1 MKAAPQIRSCWRA
14 RNEAEAGTE
23 KRGKKAK
30 KPARKLGQLEPSP
43 APSLVSSPCENPPPQ
58 PTSRPPHLLGCS
70 ALLAGPA
77 KPSPTRRGA
86 MDTEPFDEAELLDL
100 PASPVVTPPRRLKR
114 LKKSSSQPTT
124 AAINTTEVPLAGSP
138 PPPPSSPPP
147 VASPGEETLAPRL
160 SPPSKSSPPVSD
172 VDALSPL
179 PHSSPNPV
187 SSPMPPTDSPD
198 DDEEDDGFDPLLS
211 ESGSAAGWDPLG
223 MPVEGDVGDEE
234 EMLGGGLIEELRR
247 ETAVKKRLDMD
258 EGEGEM
264 VAGAEAKR
272 KRSKRKRKEGAPK
285 ESAREKKRS
294 EKVSIFSSVLARECV
309 QLNCL

>member
-1 MKAAPQIRSCWRA
+1 
-14 RNEAEAGTE
+14 
-23 KRGKKAK
+23 
-30 KPARKLGQLEPSP
+30 
-43 APSLVSSPCENPPPQ
+43 
-58 PTSRPPHLLGCS
+58 
-70 ALLAGPA
+70 
-77 KPSPTRRGA
+77 
-86 MDTEPFDEAELLDL
+86 MDTEPYDEAEHFDL

-114 LKKSSSQPTT
+114 LKKSSSQTT
-124 AAINTTEVPLAGSP
+124 TTEVPLADSP
-138 PPPPSSPPP
+138 PPP
-147 VASPGEETLAPRL
+147 VASPGEKTLAPRL
-160 SPPSKSSPPVSD
+160 SPPCKSSPPVSD

-198 DDEEDDGFDPLLS
+198 DDEEDDGFDPLFS
-211 ESGSAAGWDPLG
+211 ESGPAAGWDPLG
-223 MPVEGDVGDEE
+223 MPVVGDVGDEE

-264 VAGAEAKR
+264 VAGAEAKG